1 MLRKSLPVLSLA
13 LGLGVT
19 AGLPAATTPVYKLL
33 YSAPNPSSQG
43 AAPVT
48 VFEVAPGLL
57 YFLSTAQAESPG
69 GGASF
74 GPSIFS
80 LTETGSPPTLIYSFP
95 FNNLSQ
101 ALVQAANGRLYGEVY
116 DSSRDG
122 LYYSLAASGE
132 GLQQY
137 QTGKWSSIVSMTAAP
152 GEIYDAMATGTAS
165 QSFILVRIDETGS
178 ETTLHQFSAGEGCPT
193 AEMKLVLGAD
203 GNIYGFGGQSDQ
215 LNPPFFIYRL
225 TPSGEYSRLLS
236 FQGSYGVAHGVSL
249 IAASDGNLYGTF
261 SGSGANNTGFIFQ
274 ATLSGQWQ
282 TVANFPVQG
291 SAEGMSEPGSLV
303 EASDHALYGATV
315 HNAIFRYDLAT
326 HALTLA
332 YQMNINNLQGSC
344 APCNFIQ
351 GMDGKLYGTATIGG
365 PGGGTVFSLDFGLPK
380 PKPSIAQM
388 VPASGSVGQ
397 KILLWGS
404 HLLGASSVT
413 FNGVPAASV
422 QVGSTQALTVTIPA
436 GATTGPVA
444 VTTANGSF
452 TTTQSF
458 TVQ

>member
-1 MLRKSLPVLSLA
+1 MLRKSLLVSFLA
-13 LGLGVT
+13 LGLG
-19 AGLPAATTPVYKLL
+19 AGASLVAAGKVIYTLL

-43 AAPVT
+43 AQPVT
-48 VFEVAPGLL
+48 LFEVSPGLY
-57 YFLSTAQAESPG
+57 YFLSAELGS
-69 GGASF
+69 SF

-80 LTETGSPPTLIYSFP
+80 ITDAGSPKLIYSLP
-95 FNNLSQ
+95 PGPEPLSRN
-101 ALVQAANGRLYGEVY
+101 LVQASNGRLYGEVY
-116 DSSRDG
+116 IAYPRDG
-122 LYYSLAASGE
+122 YYYSVSASGQD
-132 GLQQY
+132 LQQY
-137 QTGKWSSIVSMTAAP
+137 QTGKWSSILAMTAMP
-152 GEIYDAMATGTAS
+152 GEIYDAMGTAS
-165 QSFILVRIDETGS
+165 QSFGLARMDESGVVTMVHESSPAEGYPTGS
-178 ETTLHQFSAGEGCPT
+178 
-193 AEMKLVLGAD
+193 MKLVLGAD
-203 GNIYGFGGQSDQ
+203 GNIYGFGGQSTQ

-249 IAASDGNLYGTF
+249 MAASDGNLYGTF

-291 SAEGMSEPGSLV
+291 TADGMSEPGSLV
-303 EASDHALYGATV
+303 EASDYALYGATV

-332 YQMNINNLQGSC
+332 YQMNINNLQGGC

-351 GMDGKLYGTATIGG
+351 GMDGKLYGTAPSGG
-365 PGGGTVFSLDFGLPK
+365 PGGGAVFSLDFGLPK
-380 PKPSIAQM
+380 PTPSIAQM
-388 VPASGSVGQ
+388 DPASGSVGQ

-404 HLLGASSVT
+404 HLLGASSVI

-422 QVGSTQALTVTIPA
+422 QVDSTQAVTVTVPA
-436 GATTGPVA
+436 GATTGPVTL
-444 VTTANGSF
+444 TTANGTVTSK
-452 TTTQSF
+452 QSF